1 MGFTKALG
9 RAAFGGFFLYSGI
22 NHFREIE
29 NMKAYA
35 AAKQVPY
42 PEAAVK
48 TTGAVLIAS
57 GLSLILG
64 IKPRIGA
71 TGAAAF
77 LAAVSPAMH
86 NFWKQTDPGQQ
97 KNEMIHFSKN
107 MALLA
112 AALSMSGDESA
123 DRGCDESCC
132 DTSPA

>member
-29 NMKAYA
+29 NMKGYA
-35 AAKQVPY
+35 AAKEIPY
-42 PEAAVK
+42 PEVAVK
-48 TTGAVLIAS
+48 ATGTVLIAS
-57 GLSLILG
+57 GLSLLLG
-64 IKPRIGA
+64 IKPRVGA
-71 TGAAAF
+71 TAAAAF

-86 NFWKQTDPGQQ
+86 NFWKQMDPAQR

-123 DRGCDESCC
+123 GNCDSE
-132 DTSPA
+132 PA

>member
-29 NMKAYA
+29 SMKAYA
-35 AAKQVPY
+35 AMKEIPY
-42 PEAAVK
+42 PEVAVK
-48 TTGAVLIAS
+48 ATGSVLVAS

-97 KNEMIHFSKN
+97 KNEMIHFLKN

-123 DRGCDESCC
+123 GDCC
-132 DTSPA
+132 DRELA

>member
-35 AAKQVPY
+35 GAKEIPY

-48 TTGAVLIAS
+48 LTGSVLIAS
-57 GLSLILG
+57 GLSLLLG
-64 IKPRIGA
+64 VKPRIGA

-86 NFWKQTDPGQQ
+86 NFWKQTDPGQR

-107 MALLA
+107 MALMA
-112 AALSMSGDESA
+112 AALSMSGDDSA
-123 DRGCDESCC
+123 EGCCGS
-132 DTSPA
+132 

>member
-42 PEAAVK
+42 PEVAVK
-48 TTGAVLIAS
+48 ATGAVLIAS

-64 IKPRIGA
+64 LKPRIGA

-123 DRGCDESCC
+123 ERCCDDRCC

>member
-9 RAAFGGFFLYSGI
+9 RAAFGGFFLYSGV

-29 NMKAYA
+29 DMKAYA
-35 AAKQVPY
+35 SMKQIPY
-42 PEAAVK
+42 PEVAVK
-48 TTGAVLIAS
+48 TTGTILIAS

-64 IKPRIGA
+64 IRPRLGA
-71 TGAAAF
+71 LGAASF

-86 NFWKQTDPGQQ
+86 DFWRQADPGRQ

-112 AALSMSGDESA
+112 AALSLSGDESL
-123 DRGCDESCC
+123 DRHC
-132 DTSPA
+132 SPDPE